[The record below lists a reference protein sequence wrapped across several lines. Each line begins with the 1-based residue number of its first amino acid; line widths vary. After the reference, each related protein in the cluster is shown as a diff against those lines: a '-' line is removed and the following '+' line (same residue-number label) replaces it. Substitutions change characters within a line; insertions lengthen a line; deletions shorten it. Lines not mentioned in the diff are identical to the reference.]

1 MNDNNFDKL
10 KEELT
15 NITVPTEKLATLRQN
30 GYTKYKKRQ
39 KRTRLYFKQ
48 VALIAVLAIVF
59 VTSIR
64 VSPAFANAV
73 AKIPGFAP
81 LVEMITKD
89 KGLKDIVDNEYFEA
103 LNIVQTKNNITLTIL
118 GTIADETGIVIF
130 YELEAPF
137 NLSNL
142 ETKEFQLRQNGEV
155 INGSSTSGWPYT
167 EASKTIQGKL
177 EVIATSKIDYSQPD
191 FEIYLKFGDTKE
203 TSFTIPFTLT
213 KPIQPSKVYDVN
225 KPLEIDGQ
233 TIYVQS
239 LTISPLR
246 AELKLKADRQNTM
259 QILQI
264 DQLKVLDEKGEEWG
278 KIQDGLVGLGG
289 FREETNSIFIQSNYF
304 RKPEKLTLVLD
315 QIEALPKG
323 EDYVEI
329 DFLRQKVVKVPPIED
344 FDIKI
349 LDSNSIEVTYK
360 PKVDHHVQLFSD
372 VIDAKGNKFY
382 QNSFSVYENHNGFTE
397 NAYQF
402 DLKGAVNPVQIYFF
416 SYPHYLKGSTQIEI
430 PLTE

>member
-1 MNDNNFDKL
+1 MNEKDFDKL

-15 NITVPTEKLATLRQN
+15 NIVVPTEKLASMRHN
-30 GYTKYKKRQ
+30 GYAKYKKRQ
-39 KRTRLYFKQ
+39 KRNRLFFKQ
-48 VALIAVLAIVF
+48 VALIAVVVIIF
-59 VTSIR
+59 VSSIR

-81 LVEMITKD
+81 LVEMLTKD
-89 KGLKDIVDNEYFEA
+89 KGLKDIVDNEYFEE

-137 NLSNL
+137 NISNL
-142 ETKEFQLRQNGEV
+142 ETKEFQLSQNGEV
-155 INGSSTSGWPYT
+155 INSSSTSGWPYT
-167 EASKTIQGKL
+167 EPTKTIQGKL
-177 EVIATSKIDYSQPD
+177 EVIATSKIDYSKPD
-191 FEIYLKFGDTKE
+191 FEIYLKFDDTKE

-225 KPLEIDGQ
+225 KPLKIDGQ

-246 AELKLKADRQNTM
+246 AELKLKVNSQNTM

-264 DQLKVLDEKGEEWG
+264 DHLKVLDEKGEEWG
-278 KIQDGLVGLGG
+278 KVQDGLVGLGS

-304 RKPEKLTLVLD
+304 RKPNKITLVLD

-329 DFLRQKVVKVPPIED
+329 DFLRQKIVKVPPIDD
-344 FDIKI
+344 FDLKI

-360 PKVDHHVQLFSD
+360 SKEDHHVQLFSD
-372 VIDAKGNKFY
+372 VIDAEGNQFY
-382 QNSFSVYENHNGFTE
+382 HNSFSVYENHNRFTE
-397 NAYQF
+397 SSYHF

-416 SYPHYLKGSTQIEI
+416 SYPHYLEGSTKVEI

>member
-1 MNDNNFDKL
+1 MNAKEFDKL

-15 NITVPTEKLATLRQN
+15 NIAVPTEKLPSMRHN
-30 GYTKYKKRQ
+30 GYAKYKKRQ
-39 KRTRLYFKQ
+39 KRNRLFFKQ
-48 VALIAVLAIVF
+48 VALVAVLVIVF
-59 VTSIR
+59 VSSIR

-89 KGLKDIVDNEYFEA
+89 KGLKDIVDNEYFEE
-103 LNIVQTKNNITLTIL
+103 LNIVQTENNITLTIL

-130 YELEAPF
+130 YELDAPF
-137 NLSNL
+137 NISNL
-142 ETKEFQLRQNGEV
+142 ETKEFQLSQNGEV
-155 INGSSTSGWPYT
+155 INGSSTSGWPFT
-167 EASKTIQGKL
+167 EATKTIQGKL
-177 EVIATSKIDYSQPD
+177 EVIATSKIDYSQPN
-191 FEIYLKFGDTKE
+191 FELYLKFGDTKE

-213 KPIQPSKVYDVN
+213 KPIQPSKVYAVN
-225 KPLEIDGQ
+225 KPLKIDGQ

-264 DQLKVLDEKGEEWG
+264 DHLKVLDEKGEEWG
-278 KIQDGLVGLGG
+278 KVHDGLVGLGG

-304 RKPEKLTLVLD
+304 RKPKKLTLILD
-315 QIEALPKG
+315 HIEALPKG

-329 DFLRQKVVKVPPIED
+329 DFLRQKILKVPPID
-344 FDIKI
+344 NFDLKI
-349 LDSNSIEVTYK
+349 LDSNSIAVTYK
-360 PKVDHHVQLFSD
+360 PKVAHHVQLFSD
-372 VIDAKGNKFY
+372 VIDSEGNKFY
-382 QNSFSVYENHNGFTE
+382 HNSFSVYENHNGFTE
-397 NAYQF
+397 SSYQF

-416 SYPHYLKGSTQIEI
+416 SFPHYLEGSTQVEI